1 LAKDGHQTQETEM
14 KAILEY
20 LQFVL
25 VCIAISLL
33 LMMDLTG
40 TGW

>member
-1 LAKDGHQTQETEM
+1 M